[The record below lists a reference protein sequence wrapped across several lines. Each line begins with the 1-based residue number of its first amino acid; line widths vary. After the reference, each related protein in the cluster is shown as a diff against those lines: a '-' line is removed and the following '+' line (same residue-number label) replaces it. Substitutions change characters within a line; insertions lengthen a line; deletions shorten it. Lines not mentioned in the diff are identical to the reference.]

1 MVYFFPIIPAVDG
14 GEGSLFLLLLQVNL
28 FFNGIPCLLTALALW
43 RTARWFGV
51 RRPWLALI
59 PVADLWVLGTL
70 GDRYHSRA
78 RGKEKHM
85 GRNLPLLG
93 AAALGSILIVAG
105 VWQLT
110 HNLDMA
116 TGLAL
121 ALDMGVLYLAIG
133 IWGVFLV
140 QRFLAL
146 WDLYQGYA
154 PLRKSRYIVLSVLFP
169 FLIPLFI
176 YRCRW

>member
-14 GEGSLFLLLLQVNL
+14 GEGSLLLMLLQVNL

-43 RTARWFGV
+43 WTARWFCIP
-51 RRPWLALI
+51 RPWLALI

-70 GDRYHSRA
+70 GDRYHSRE
-78 RGKEKHM
+78 RGREKHM

-93 AAALGSILIVAG
+93 AGALASILLVAG
-105 VWQLT
+105 VWQVA
-110 HNLDMA
+110 HSLDLHTELSM
-116 TGLAL
+116 
-121 ALDMGVLYLAIG
+121 ALDIGVLFLATG

-140 QRFLAL
+140 QRFIAL

-154 PLRKSRYIVLSVLFP
+154 SLRKNRYIVLSVLFP

>member
-14 GEGSLFLLLLQVNL
+14 GEGSLFLMLLQINL

-70 GDRYHSRA
+70 GDRYHSRE
-78 RGKEKHM
+78 RGREKHM
-85 GRNLPLLG
+85 ARKLPLLG
-93 AAALGSILIVAG
+93 AGALASIWLVAG

-110 HNLDMA
+110 HSLDLPS
-116 TGLAL
+116 GLFMT
-121 ALDMGVLYLAIG
+121 LDIGVLWLAIG
-133 IWGVFLV
+133 I
-140 QRFLAL
+140 
-146 WDLYQGYA
+146 
-154 PLRKSRYIVLSVLFP
+154 
-169 FLIPLFI
+169 
-176 YRCRW
+176 